1 VEKKSK
7 TNMVGRR
14 GGRKRHSSPGV
25 RDETLGGDET
35 LVLDVRISVCHEL
48 HHTALGAEI
57 LDSPGKEDR
66 RLALV
71 VK

>member
-1 VEKKSK
+1 
-7 TNMVGRR
+7 
-14 GGRKRHSSPGV
+14 
-25 RDETLGGDET
+25 LGGDET